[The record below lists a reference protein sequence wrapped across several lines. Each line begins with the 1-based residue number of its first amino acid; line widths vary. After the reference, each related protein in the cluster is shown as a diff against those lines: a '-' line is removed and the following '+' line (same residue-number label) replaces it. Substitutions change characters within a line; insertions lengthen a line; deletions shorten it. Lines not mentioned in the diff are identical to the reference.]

1 MTNAQQR
8 MSDLAP
14 LLDRAQ
20 AEQAQLEQEL
30 ESLARQ
36 SVEIRIMEERLDD
49 LGRRLCPRGCC
60 GTELDA
66 LFFEVDVLLLLTKLV
81 PSEIMR
87 EKRAR
92 EALLSAEK
100 SGRACL
106 KIMRDVL
113 QMSINL
119 GMANDN
125 RDRLFPGLPST
136 LTKRSMPLFLRAKV
150 CLGEFY
156 TRVSRARMRQP
167 LVLRAP
173 VMDLADLTRLPGK
186 KNNPFTRD
194 DMQKSI
200 ETSYTQCQHVC
211 NYAQSEAR
219 FCLMRERALKSF
231 LTELDE
237 SIRAAMW
244 RIRKARAYILELDP
258 SAAQLALAHLMDE
271 LPKTND
277 PVKAIA
283 PPRTLDA
290 EDDDGNEIKDADDI
304 DTAAELGSDSDGEVK
319 SQVSKGSV
327 SDTRTMSS
335 VSLASTMTAVSVM
348 SATPELYGAT
358 IARLHAKTTAIDHEL
373 RTDQD
378 DEDLPWHSL
387 ALGF

>member
-1 MTNAQQR
+1 
-8 MSDLAP
+8 
-14 LLDRAQ
+14 
-20 AEQAQLEQEL
+20 
-30 ESLARQ
+30 
-36 SVEIRIMEERLDD
+36 
-49 LGRRLCPRGCC
+49 
-60 GTELDA
+60 
-66 LFFEVDVLLLLTKLV
+66 
-81 PSEIMR
+81 
-87 EKRAR
+87 
-92 EALLSAEK
+92 
-100 SGRACL
+100 
-106 KIMRDVL
+106 
-113 QMSINL
+113 
-119 GMANDN
+119 
-125 RDRLFPGLPST
+125 
-136 LTKRSMPLFLRAKV
+136 
-150 CLGEFY
+150 
-156 TRVSRARMRQP
+156 
-167 LVLRAP
+167 
-173 VMDLADLTRLPGK
+173 
-186 KNNPFTRD
+186 
-194 DMQKSI
+194 
-200 ETSYTQCQHVC
+200 
-211 NYAQSEAR
+211 
-219 FCLMRERALKSF
+219 MRERALKSF

-277 PVKAIA
+277 SVKAIA

-290 EDDDGNEIKDADDI
+290 EDVDGNEIKDADDV

-358 IARLHAKTTAIDHEL
+358 IARLHAKTTATDHEL